1 VSTLTNDTL
10 APESKDLVGTLPFA
24 GYSEAMRMSTRL
36 AALRDTILV
45 VGVQIVFRATL
56 FLRRWNY

>member
-1 VSTLTNDTL
+1 MASALAFPGSSEDTQ
-10 APESKDLVGTLPFA
+10 
-24 GYSEAMRMSTRL
+24 MSARL